1 MLWKL
6 TALRFRGAF
15 DRQAIRGRK
24 KAMAVL
30 TAVLLIYLAVC
41 ICGLMYLMFSALC
54 LPFSQLGLD
63 WFYFGLAGLMA
74 FSLAFVCTIF
84 SAQAQLYEARDNE
97 LLLALPIAPGVILAS
112 RMLYLWLMDF
122 LGILL
127 VLLPAAVVYGLQ
139 VGMTAFQA
147 LCLALVC
154 LALPGLSLACA
165 ALAGYGTAALTS
177 RLGRFKSLFT
187 MLLSVAFLGV
197 YFYFYSQVQRLLA
210 ALLTNAQALA
220 DGARRV
226 FPLFHLGQ
234 AIAGSSLISLAVTL
248 AVCLIPLLLTWALLS
263 RSFVRIATRRRGAPK
278 VHYRAGSL
286 RTSSLRRALL
296 GRELRRLAASPVY
309 MMNSGIGVIL
319 LLIMTVAAAVK
330 RDALAPLL
338 SLLPVSG
345 AALAALA
352 LCGISSTILF
362 TAPSVSLE
370 GKTLW
375 LLQSLPV
382 KPREILRAKLLLH
395 LMLSVPAAVVC
406 APILCRIFGATGAQ
420 WLTVAL
426 VCAAYNWYTASL
438 GLVMN
443 LLFPKLDWIS
453 ETVAVKQGVSVLLS
467 MLGSMVLVALAVGCW
482 ALGAPETILLPGF
495 AALCLLASLL
505 LTRWIYT
512 RGAARFAVL

>member
-6 TALRFRGAF
+6 TGLRFRGTF
-15 DRQAIRGRK
+15 ERQAIRGRK

-30 TAVLLIYLAVC
+30 TAVLLLYLAAC

-54 LPFSQLGLD
+54 LPFAQLGLD

-122 LGILL
+122 LGTLL

-177 RLGRFKSLFT
+177 RLSRFKSLFT

-197 YFYFYSQVQRLLA
+197 YFYLYSQMQRLLA
-210 ALLTNAQALA
+210 ALLTNAEALA
-220 DGARRV
+220 SGARQV
-226 FPLFHLGQ
+226 FPVYHLGQ
-234 AIAGSSLISLAVTL
+234 AIAAGSPVSLAITL
-248 AVCLIPLLLTWALLS
+248 AVCVIPLILVWALLS

-278 VHYRAGSL
+278 AHYRAGAL
-286 RTSSLRRALL
+286 RTSSLGRALL
-296 GRELRRLAASPVY
+296 GRELRRLASSPIY
-309 MMNSGIGVIL
+309 MMNSGIGVIML
-319 LLIMTVAAAVK
+319 VFLVAVAAIK
-330 RDALAPLL
+330 REMLTSVL

-345 AALAALA
+345 GSMAALA
-352 LCGISSTILF
+352 LCGVCSLIGF

-382 KPREILRAKLLLH
+382 PPREALRAKLRMHLL
-395 LMLSVPAAVVC
+395 LVLPVAVLCTPVLCWVLDAPDKQWLPVVLAVVIYNWFV
-406 APILCRIFGATGAQ
+406 AALG
-420 WLTVAL
+420 LTV
-426 VCAAYNWYTASL
+426 
-438 GLVMN
+438 N

-453 ETVAVKQGVSVLLS
+453 ETAAVKQSISTLLS
-467 MLGSMVLVALAVGCW
+467 MLGAMAIVALAVGCW
-482 ALGAPETILLPGF
+482 ALGVPETILLPAF

-512 RGAARFAVL
+512 RGAARFAML